1 MSAAILPA
9 VWILAGVALTA
20 LVADT
25 NRAELV
31 DLHTAVVAS
40 YGQTVAGVWFALAG
54 LWSVLSW
61 PLLVAE
67 LAREDARVHRRTAE
81 RIRTAETSQ
90 MEMA

>member
-1 MSAAILPA
+1 MIAAVLPA

-25 NRAELV
+25 NRAELA

-40 YGQTVAGVWFALAG
+40 YGPTVAGVWFALAG

-67 LAREDARVHRRTAE
+67 LGREHARAE
-81 RIRTAETSQ
+81 RVGAHQQALAEAG
-90 MEMA
+90 ER